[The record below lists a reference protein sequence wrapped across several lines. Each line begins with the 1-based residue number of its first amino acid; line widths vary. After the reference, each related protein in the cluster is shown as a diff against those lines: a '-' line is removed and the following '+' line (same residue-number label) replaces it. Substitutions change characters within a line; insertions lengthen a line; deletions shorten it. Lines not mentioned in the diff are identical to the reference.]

1 MRRRTPVRHLSPPHG
16 SRHRERTSSLTDPQA
31 IRPLRQLGA
40 QALSRASGAPLVLG
54 NQARILEDA
63 DGNYPVWLA
72 AIRAARRVI
81 YLENYIFE
89 EDEVGNAFAEALAER
104 AQAGVRVRLIRD
116 WLGTRTG
123 SSRSFWRRLTIAGV
137 EVRAFNR
144 LRLDS
149 PFGWISRD
157 HRKMVAIDGE
167 VAFVTGLC
175 ISQRWKGDPGRGIAP
190 WRDTGVEIR
199 GPAVADVE
207 HAFAQLWETMGDP
220 VPAHDLS
227 SIESLPRVGEVA
239 LRVVAGTPTTA
250 GLFRMD
256 QLVAAVASHSLW
268 LTDAYFVGVTPYVQ
282 ALRSAARDGVDVRLL
297 IPNTTD
303 LPLLRPLSRAGYRPL
318 LEAGVRIFEWNGSML
333 HAKTA
338 VADRRWSRIGSTNL
352 NLASFLGNYE
362 LDVAIE
368 DEGVAKKMEEMYLRD
383 LENSTE
389 IELERNRVVSIA
401 SSGTAAMPGEPGR
414 ESIAGKTGNTAN
426 TGNVGVGSRANR
438 RGSGRAAA
446 GAIRV
451 ANVVGAA
458 VTNHRVLGAAEG
470 KTLLFSGLAL
480 VVLAG
485 LATIWPRIIAIP
497 VTVLL
502 FWIGLSLVWRARGSR
517 TTVRTPRRLLPAVTE
532 ATSVA
537 EREDVGTPS
546 AEMGLGAGKR
556 GSDSLS

>member
-1 MRRRTPVRHLSPPHG
+1 MRRRAAPARHLSPPHG
-16 SRHRERTSSLTDPQA
+16 LRHRERNSSLADPQA
-31 IRPLRQLGA
+31 VRPLRQLA
-40 QALSRASGAPLVLG
+40 TQALSRASGAPLVPG
-54 NQARILEDA
+54 NQVRILEDA
-63 DGNYPVWLA
+63 EGNYPIWLA
-72 AIRAARRVI
+72 AIRAASRVVF
-81 YLENYIFE
+81 LENYIFE
-89 EDEVGNAFAEALAER
+89 EDEVGAAFADALIER
-104 AQAGVRVRLIRD
+104 AQAGVRVRVIRD

-123 SSRSFWRRLTIAGV
+123 SSRSFWRRLSAGGV
-137 EVRAFNR
+137 EVRVFNR

-157 HRKMVAIDGE
+157 HRKMVAVDGQ

-175 ISQRWKGDPGRGIAP
+175 ISQRWKGDSRRGIAP

-207 HAFAQLWETMGDP
+207 HAFAQLWETMGEP

-227 SIESLPRVGEVA
+227 SVDDLPRVGEVA

-256 QLVAAVASHSLW
+256 QLVAAVASRSLW

-303 LPLLRPLSRAGYRPL
+303 LLLLRPLSRAGYRPL

-368 DEGVAKKMEEMYLRD
+368 DEGVAGQMEDMYLRD
-383 LENSTE
+383 LENATE
-389 IELERNRVVSIA
+389 IELERDRVVSRPA
-401 SSGTAAMPGEPGR
+401 SMDVTVEAEARTRETGRSSGGLGTPAY
-414 ESIAGKTGNTAN
+414 
-426 TGNVGVGSRANR
+426 R

-480 VVLAG
+480 VMLAAI
-485 LATIWPRIIAIP
+485 ATVWPRVIAIP
-497 VTVLL
+497 AIVLL
-502 FWIGLSLVWRARGSR
+502 FWIGLSLMWRARGSR
-517 TTVRTPRRLLPAVTE
+517 KTLKAQRRL
-532 ATSVA
+532 
-537 EREDVGTPS
+537 TPS
-546 AEMGLGAGKR
+546 SGPDATADSGAQPRDVATTASAEEPRPPEA
-556 GSDSLS
+556 

>member
-1 MRRRTPVRHLSPPHG
+1 MRRRTPVGHLSPPHG
-16 SRHRERTSSLTDPQA
+16 SRHRGRTSSLTDPQA
-31 IRPLRQLGA
+31 VRPLRQLGT
-40 QALSRASGAPLVLG
+40 QALSRASGAPLVAG
-54 NQARILEDA
+54 NQVRVLEDA

-72 AIRAARRVI
+72 AIRGAHRVI

-104 AQAGVRVRLIRD
+104 ARAGVRVRLIRD

-137 EVRAFNR
+137 EVRVFNR

-207 HAFAQLWETMGDP
+207 HAFAQLWETMGEP

-227 SIESLPRVGEVA
+227 SVEALPRVGDVA

-368 DEGVAKKMEEMYLRD
+368 DEGVAGEMADMYLRD
-383 LENSTE
+383 LDNATE
-389 IELERNRVVSIA
+389 IELERDRVVSIA
-401 SSGTAAMPGEPGR
+401 SSGSPAARGPDSGR
-414 ESIAGKTGNTAN
+414 ENVAGG
-426 TGNVGVGSRANR
+426 GVGMGSRASR

-458 VTNHRVLGAAEG
+458 VTNHRMLGAAEG

-480 VVLAG
+480 VVVAG
-485 LATIWPRIIAIP
+485 LATIWPRVIAIP

-517 TTVRTPRRLLPAVTE
+517 TLVRAPRRLLPAVPE
-532 ATSVA
+532 AAAVGEPKDLAAPAGHGDAGLAAS
-537 EREDVGTPS
+537 ER
-546 AEMGLGAGKR
+546 R
-556 GSDSLS
+556 